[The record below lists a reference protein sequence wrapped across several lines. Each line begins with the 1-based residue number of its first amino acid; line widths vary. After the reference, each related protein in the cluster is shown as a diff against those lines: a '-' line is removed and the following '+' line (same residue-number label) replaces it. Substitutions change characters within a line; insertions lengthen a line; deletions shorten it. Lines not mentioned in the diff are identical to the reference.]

1 MIDGRFEIGP
11 VIGRGA
17 MGVVHAARDLRL
29 GREVAVKLLRPD
41 LAADDA
47 VRSRFEDEARSAA
60 QLSHHAIVTV
70 FDSGE
75 WEGTPYL
82 VMERLPGRTLADEMA
97 DGPLP
102 ESRVREVAMEIGGA
116 LDAAHRFGVIHR
128 DVKPANILLTEAGR
142 VKLADFGI
150 AKSAEGL
157 DHTVA
162 GTVVGTPAYLAPE
175 RLSGLPAT
183 QLSDLYALGVVL
195 YEALSGEKPFGGDTP
210 MAVAM
215 SIHASQ
221 PTPIRERR
229 PDLDGTMAEVID
241 RAMSRDPQD
250 RPQSAAALVDQLAS
264 PPAQDATVASPRH
277 DAGTAVLPVV
287 ADARPAAM
295 PQATS
300 WWHARQPHE
309 RQAIIVAIVL
319 VLGLSSFMV
328 LRDGSR
334 SDPSPPPTP
343 VVSSPLPEP
352 LDDAIVELEDS
363 VQP

>member
-29 GREVAVKLLRPD
+29 GRDVAVKLLRSD

-60 QLSHHAIVTV
+60 RLSHHAIVTV

-97 DGPLP
+97 EGPLT
-102 ESRVREVAMEIGGA
+102 EHRVREVAMEIGGA
-116 LDAAHRFGVIHR
+116 LDVAHRFGVIHR
-128 DVKPANILLTEAGR
+128 DVKPANILLTESGR

-183 QLSDLYALGVVL
+183 QRTDLYALGIVL

-215 SIHASQ
+215 SIHSSQ
-221 PTPIRERR
+221 PTPIRARCPE
-229 PDLDGTMAEVID
+229 LDRNLAAVID
-241 RAMSRDPQD
+241 QAISRDPQD
-250 RPQSAAALVDQLAS
+250 RPQSAAAMVDRLAS
-264 PPAQDATVASPRH
+264 PVAQDATVASTRH
-277 DAGTAVLPVV
+277 DAGTEVLPVV
-287 ADARPAAM
+287 VDARPAAVSQ
-295 PQATS
+295 PTS
-300 WWHARQPHE
+300 WWYRRQPHE
-309 RQAIIVAIVL
+309 RQAIVVATVL
-319 VLGLSSFMV
+319 VLGVASFTV
-328 LRDGSR
+328 RRDGSR
-334 SDPSPPPTP
+334 SEPPPPTS

-352 LDDAIVELEDS
+352 LDDAIVELEES

>member
-1 MIDGRFEIGP
+1 
-11 VIGRGA
+11 

-47 VRSRFEDEARSAA
+47 VRSRFEDEAKSAA

-97 DGPLP
+97 EGPLS
-102 ESRVREVAMEIGGA
+102 EGRVREVAIEIGGA
-116 LDAAHRFGVIHR
+116 LDAAHRIGVIHR

-142 VKLADFGI
+142 LKLADFGI

-162 GTVVGTPAYLAPE
+162 GTIVGTPAYLAPE

-183 QLSDLYALGVVL
+183 HLSDLYALGVVL
-195 YEALSGEKPFGGDTP
+195 YEALSGVKPFGGDTP

-215 SIHASQ
+215 AIHASQ
-221 PTPIRERR
+221 PAPIRELL
-229 PDLDGTMAEVID
+229 PALDADMAAAVDQTMA
-241 RAMSRDPQD
+241 RDPED
-250 RPQSAAALVDQLAS
+250 RPQSAAEMVGLLAS
-264 PPAQDATVASPRH
+264 SSLQDATVNSTRRGA
-277 DAGTAVLPVV
+277 ATEALPVV
-287 ADARPAAM
+287 AFEAPVAVREP
-295 PQATS
+295 TS
-300 WWHARQPHE
+300 WWHARQSHE
-309 RQAIIVAIVL
+309 RQAIVVVAAVLIVAL
-319 VLGLSSFMV
+319 ASYLMLPG
-328 LRDGSR
+328 GSR
-334 SDPSPPPTP
+334 FDAPPSTT
-343 VVSSPLPEP
+343 VVTSPLPAP
-352 LDDAIVELEDS
+352 LDDAIVELEEA